1 MKRFGQ
7 FVLLFLGFMMLA
19 YALPVIFPKEE
30 KATPVSP
37 EEKTDVTVSHTSFP
51 YGELNAI
58 GFAQY
63 IDQPTEEFTKVY
75 GEPIEIQQTALGY
88 DWWILGENQHD
99 YLQVAVK
106 NNKIASIFALGDE
119 LLNDPFE
126 VGMDLSDISEITTIY
141 PNFDFDKKEV
151 NYRIELS
158 EEDMNYRPLVAF
170 DNGSFAIL
178 HLTQETGKLIGVR
191 YLNKATLLRLMPYQ
205 LNEGELTDKVVDEE
219 TDWQLVNSDSQRQ
232 LQSILTILRQRGKYE
247 PYDYP
252 KDLTEATQKALTR
265 FMNDP
270 GKILSKE
277 RLVEWQAHENRYEF
291 NQPFRLTTE
300 EFTKVLEADGIN
312 AKDLHGILYTP
323 SYDVPFLMMT
333 WYSEALS
340 QSQFTHKKDR
350 EVGIAFYRDVVL
362 FVFSER
368 PLDTVNTTTK
378 DPESSSVVESV
389 EESTPAQSGEGN

>member
-7 FVLLFLGFMMLA
+7 FMLLFLAFMIVA
-19 YALPVIFPKEE
+19 YALPVIFPTEE
-30 KATPVSP
+30 APTPK

-51 YGELNAI
+51 YGELAAT

-63 IDQPTEEFTKVY
+63 IDQPTEVFTKVY

-88 DWWILGENQHD
+88 DWWILGENEHD

-106 NNKIASIFALGDE
+106 NSKIASIFALGDE
-119 LLNDPFE
+119 LPNDPFE
-126 VGMDLSDISEITTIY
+126 IGMDLSDISEITTIF
-141 PNFDFDKKEV
+141 PNFDFDKKDV

-170 DNGSFAIL
+170 DNESFAIL

-191 YLNKATLLRLMPYQ
+191 YLNKSTLLRLMPYQ
-205 LNEGELTDKVVDEE
+205 LNEGELTEKVVAED
-219 TDWQLVNSDSQRQ
+219 TDWHQVNLDSQRQ
-232 LQSILTILRQRGKYE
+232 MQSILTILRQRGKYE

-252 KDLTEATQKALTR
+252 KDLTEATQKALGQ
-265 FMNDP
+265 FMNEP
-270 GKILSKE
+270 SKILTDKD
-277 RLVEWQAHENRYEF
+277 RLSDWQAHENRYEF
-291 NQPFRLTTE
+291 NQPFKLSSTE
-300 EFTKVLEADGIN
+300 FGKVLEMA
-312 AKDLHGILYTP
+312 AMSPELHGILYTP

-340 QSQFTHKKDR
+340 QAQFTHKNDR
-350 EVGIAFYRDVVL
+350 EVGIAFYRDAVL

-368 PLDTVNTTTK
+368 PIET
-378 DPESSSVVESV
+378 
-389 EESTPAQSGEGN
+389 ESTTSKAESQESKESLE